1 MGGVITSAVGKHI
14 LFTLLKYWKIFECF
28 FDKFTVLTAHYCFG
42 LVYRQHLAPFFYLVW
57 KVSEAHRENPIQEI
71 KFLFTEDTVL
81 GLQNPAVIPVCYF
94 AWALKVQL
102 KYWAIKIILETLI
115 QVFPSAFQDSL
126 THNFE
131 SYLQILKSQ
140 HLLLT
145 EVVFRLLNKKAN

>member
-1 MGGVITSAVGKHI
+1 M
-14 LFTLLKYWKIFECF
+14 
-28 FDKFTVLTAHYCFG
+28 
-42 LVYRQHLAPFFYLVW
+42 
-57 KVSEAHRENPIQEI
+57 SEAHRKNPIQEI

-140 HLLLT
+140 HLLLI